1 MKSGAF
7 SRSLAI
13 FSAISVLMQNGAT
26 YAAAALKSGAD
37 NYRSRGKGRGTRTS
51 SLSRSW
57 NKRGKRYPFSST
69 KQHEK
74 SADRHY
80 MAKVNGF
87 DIMQTWPSRSRG
99 LPSFGQE

>member
-7 SRSLAI
+7 GRSLAI

-37 NYRSRGKGRGTRTS
+37 NYRSRGKGRGQR
-51 SLSRSW
+51 RAV
-57 NKRGKRYPFSST
+57 RYGRGGKRYPFSST
-69 KQHEK
+69 KQHEN

-87 DIMQTWPSRSRG
+87 DIMQTLPSHSRG
-99 LPSFGQE
+99 LPSFGQK